1 MKYQIPEH
9 VRSIIYAD
17 GATIMN
23 TAKDTILSIN
33 ITGALIWS
41 GIGRAETVEEI
52 TRNLA
57 MTCSVDP
64 KETGPDVIEFL
75 SQLEHHGLISKA
87 E

>member
-1 MKYQIPEH
+1 MKYQISEH
-9 VRSIIYAD
+9 VRSIDYPD

-23 TAKDTILSIN
+23 TAEDTILSIN

-57 MTCSVDP
+57 TTCSVDP
-64 KETGPDVIEFL
+64 KEAAPDVIEFV
-75 SQLEHHGLISKA
+75 SQLEHHGLICKA